1 MFTGGTYEWI
11 TRVSKKH
18 KQLTDMR
25 LSSGQK
31 DSLDRWAEIEFV
43 HSTLQLEG
51 SDVSLQLVAAVL
63 EDRTLDNTGLRIGA
77 LLDSYRSLVS
87 LVKANGKDT
96 NLTLELLIKLHTVPG
111 SGLRPQTVDQNHRI
125 KSEQLPILLASALSW
140 YTADSFA
147 ELNPV
152 EQSALVLLRLL
163 DIQPFESEN
172 GRTALTAASLFTLRK
187 NLPPIIVKREL
198 QSRYRNALDEASRMN
213 TEPMVQTIAAAIE
226 TSLDEMFEI
235 AGKN

>member
-18 KQLTDMR
+18 KQLMDMR

-31 DSLDRWAEIEFV
+31 DRLDRWAEIEFV
-43 HSTLQLEG
+43 HSTLKLEG
-51 SDVSLQLVAAVL
+51 NDVSSQLVTAVF
-63 EDRTLDNTGLRIGA
+63 ENRTQDNTGLRIGA

-87 LVKANGKDT
+87 LVKAKGKDA
-96 NLTLELLIKLHTVPG
+96 NLTLELLLKLHTVPG
-111 SGLRPQTVDQNHRI
+111 TGLRPKSLDQNYRI
-125 KSEQLPILLASALSW
+125 KSEQLPILLESALSW

-172 GRTALTAASLFTLRK
+172 ERTALTAASLFTIRK
-187 NLPPIIVKREL
+187 NLPPIIIKREL
-198 QSRYRNALDEASRMN
+198 EGRYRHALDEASRMN
-213 TEPMVQTIAAAIE
+213 TEPMVQTIASAVE
-226 TSLDEMFEI
+226 NSLDEMCEI
-235 AGKN
+235 AGKK